1 MKNQQTQYDI
11 FISYRRDG
19 GDITAGRIAD
29 RLKQQGYRVFLDV
42 ESMRSGDF
50 NKQLYSVIESCSDV
64 VVILPENALERCEN
78 EDDWLKLEVSHAL
91 KHNRNIIPVMLKG
104 FKFQKVMPK
113 GIEDLAKKEG
123 VEASSTT
130 YFDASMTRLME
141 LLISKKHLTW
151 DRVKKHVL
159 FSLIP
164 LLLVAAILLFIRYEN
179 KQKEQQQLEQVCKEV
194 VSFISTGFAN
204 GNGLISTID
213 ETNRQWKIFHSNLLK
228 TNDLLEKN
236 RLKDQLNQFVD
247 YKLSQINDTSIL
259 SNWQLNP
266 IHDELLAKNGIS
278 TEDIKASKMMFRT
291 DFEQTKD
298 YLVRIKYWLNTSEIG
313 WPDQLDEGIDKLA
326 EMNKEMI
333 NSGIYS
339 LNELIIEMP
348 ESVRDTYNKFLPVLT
363 NYSAEMDYHSNKKE
377 LEAKQ
382 ERSLQKCN
390 SLLGEYSAIVGDE
403 NMRVTILKNQ
413 LDSLKTISKKAKN
426 EALNDPG
433 IDSIKRR
440 VVAKNEILEQQ
451 KTELNAKQKA
461 LKDAYQRVLTKCT
474 FTPDEDQWIM
484 WGKILRLSTVARNTM
499 KLRKEEKAQL
509 EINRQEAI
517 RKGLDPNAL
526 SEPSYPVSVDELFNE
541 IYKRIDLFVQ
551 YNQDKDPRIKE
562 YAPIAK
568 QYFKLLRAG
577 EIEDSGILVFG
588 TENNV
593 QHPVLKPGD
602 IVVERKGKPVY
613 SADDYFKLK
622 DDPAPNVVKILRLN
636 PNGTKSIQTVTMP
649 DTQIKVG
656 FMNLRETE

>member
-1 MKNQQTQYDI
+1 MIKKVQYDI

-42 ESMRSGDF
+42 ESLRSGDF
-50 NKQLYSVIESCSDV
+50 NKQLYSVIESCTDV
-64 VVILPENALERCEN
+64 VVILPDKALERCEN

-104 FKFQKVMPK
+104 FKFPKEMPK

-123 VEASSTT
+123 VEASSST
-130 YFDASMTRLME
+130 YFDASMDRLME

-151 DRVKKHVL
+151 DRVKKHIL

-164 LLLVAAILLFIRYEN
+164 LLLVAGILLFIRYEN
-179 KQKEQQQLEQVCKEV
+179 KQKEQRQLEQVCKEV
-194 VSFISTGFAN
+194 VSFISTGFAT
-204 GNGLISTID
+204 GNGLISTIE
-213 ETNRQWKIFHSNLLK
+213 ETNKQWKIFRSNLLK
-228 TNDLLEKN
+228 TNDLHEKK

-247 YKLSQINDTSIL
+247 FKLSQIKDTSIL
-259 SNWQLNP
+259 TNWQLNP
-266 IHDELLAKNGIS
+266 IHDELLTMNGIS
-278 TEDIKASKMMFRT
+278 TQDIKASKILFRT
-291 DFEQTKD
+291 DFEQTREF
-298 YLVRIKYWLNTSEIG
+298 LVRIKYWLNTPEVG

-339 LNELIIEMP
+339 FNELIIEMP

-363 NYSAEMDYHSNKKE
+363 NYSVEMDFNSNKEE

-403 NMRVTILKNQ
+403 NMRVTILKNH
-413 LDSLKTISKKAKN
+413 LDSLKAISKKAEN
-426 EALNDPG
+426 DALNDPG
-433 IDSIKRR
+433 IDSMKRR
-440 VVAKNEILEQQ
+440 VAAKKEILEQQ
-451 KTELNAKQKA
+451 KAELDAKQKA
-461 LKDAYQRVLTKCT
+461 LKDAYQRVLTKCS
-474 FTPDEDQWIM
+474 FTSDEDQWTM

-517 RKGLDPNAL
+517 RKGLDPNSL

-541 IYKRIDLFVQ
+541 IYKRVELFVK
-551 YNQDKDPRIKE
+551 YNQSKDPNVKE
-562 YAPIAK
+562 YMRSARY
-568 QYFKLLRAG
+568 YFENVKKGKIDAMGVLMF
-577 EIEDSGILVFG
+577 S

-593 QHPVLKPGD
+593 AHPLLKPGD
-602 IVVERKGKPVY
+602 IIIEKKGQKINSV
-613 SADDYFKLK
+613 DQYFALNS
-622 DDPAPNVVKILRLN
+622 DSVPNINKILRYSA
-636 PNGTKSIQTVTMP
+636 NGDQTILIETMP
-649 DTQIKVG
+649 KTDIKIG
-656 FMNLRETE
+656 LLNLVETD

>member
-1 MKNQQTQYDI
+1 MNKYDI

-42 ESMRSGDF
+42 ESLRSGNF
-50 NKQLYSVIESCSDV
+50 NEQLYSVIESCSDV
-64 VVILPENALERCEN
+64 VVILPEKALERCEKEN
-78 EDDWLKLEVSHAL
+78 DWLKLEVSHAL
-91 KHNRNIIPVMLKG
+91 KHNKNIIPVMLKG
-104 FKFQKVMPK
+104 FKFPEEMPK
-113 GIEDLAKKEG
+113 GIEDLAKKQG

-130 YFDASMTRLME
+130 YFDASMDKLME
-141 LLISKKHLTW
+141 LLTSKKHLTW
-151 DRVKKHVL
+151 DRIKRHVL

-164 LLLVAAILLFIRYEN
+164 LLLVAGILLFIRYEN
-179 KQKEQQQLEQVCKEV
+179 KQKEQRQLEQVCKEV
-194 VSFISTGFAN
+194 VSFISTGFAT

-213 ETNRQWKIFHSNLLK
+213 ETNKQWKIFRSNLLK
-228 TNDLLEKN
+228 TNDLQEKS

-247 YKLSQINDTSIL
+247 FKLSQIKDTSIL
-259 SNWQLNP
+259 TNWQLNP
-266 IHDELLAKNGIS
+266 THDELLAKNGIS
-278 TEDIKASKMMFRT
+278 TEDIKASKILFRT
-291 DFEQTKD
+291 DFEQTKEF
-298 YLVRIKYWLNTSEIG
+298 LVRIKYWLNTPEIG

-339 LNELIIEMP
+339 FNELIIEMP

-363 NYSAEMDYHSNKKE
+363 NYSVEMDFNSNKEE

-403 NMRVTILKNQ
+403 NMRVTILKNH
-413 LDSLKTISKKAKN
+413 LDSLKTITKKAKK
-426 EALNDPG
+426 EALSDPR
-433 IDSIKRR
+433 IDSMKRS
-440 VVAKNEILEQQ
+440 VAAKKEILEQQ
-451 KTELNAKQKA
+451 KAELDAKQQS
-461 LKDAYQRVLTKCT
+461 LKEAYKRVLAKCS
-474 FTPDEDQWIM
+474 FTADEDQWM
-484 WGKILRLSTVARNTM
+484 TWGKILRLSTVARNTM

-517 RKGLDPNAL
+517 RKGLDPNSL
-526 SEPSYPVSVDELFNE
+526 SEPSYPVSVDELFGE

-551 YNQDKDPRIKE
+551 YNQDKDPHIKE
-562 YAPIAK
+562 YAPVVK
-568 QYFKLLRAG
+568 QYFKMIRAG
-577 EIEDSGILVFG
+577 EIDDVGILMCG
-588 TENNV
+588 TESNV

-613 SADDYFKLK
+613 SADDYSKLK
-622 DDPAPNVVKILRLN
+622 DDPAPNVVKIVRLS
-636 PNGTKSIQTVTMP
+636 PNGVKSTQTVTMP
-649 DTQIKVG
+649 DTKIMVG